1 MDLITTAFER
11 VATLLRPL
19 WLGLWVVAAVLFVA
33 NLISMGK
40 VDPDTRSIILL
51 GAMWSGGFAIVT
63 QWFSPDPRS
72 KDANDKVLSGA
83 RRYGKPTQLF
93 ITGFSLFYFIFLA
106 VATISHV

>member
-19 WLGLWVVAAVLFVA
+19 WLGLWVAAAVLFVA

-51 GAMWSGGFAIVT
+51 GAMWSGGLAMVT
-63 QWFSPDPRS
+63 QWFAPDPSS
-72 KDANDKVLSGA
+72 KDADDKVPSGA
-83 RRYGKPTQLF
+83 KRHGKPEQLYM
-93 ITGFSLFYFIFLA
+93 TGFSLFYFIFLA
-106 VATISHV
+106 VATLSHV